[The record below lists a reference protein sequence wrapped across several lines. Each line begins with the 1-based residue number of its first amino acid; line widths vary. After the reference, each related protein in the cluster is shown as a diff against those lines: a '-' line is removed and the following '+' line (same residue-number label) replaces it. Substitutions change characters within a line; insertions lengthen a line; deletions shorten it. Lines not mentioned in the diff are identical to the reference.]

1 MANDQ
6 PGKMRSQTRKGWS
19 WFESGF
25 DAGFEPGFD
34 AGFDADGADQDGAAA
49 GYDLDAGR
57 ELRLSFA
64 RCFAGPEGEKVLAHL
79 RALTL
84 DRALGPDASD
94 AMLRHLEGQRQLVTH
109 ILAQIERG
117 RQGG

>member
-6 PGKMRSQTRKGWS
+6 QGTMRRETRKGWS
-19 WFESGF
+19 WF
-25 DAGFEPGFD
+25 DAGFDTGFD
-34 AGFDADGADQDGAAA
+34 AGFDADGADQDDAAA
-49 GYDLDAGR
+49 GCDLPDAGR

-94 AMLRHLEGQRQLVTH
+94 AMLRHQEGQRQLLTH